1 MIIKSYL
8 LEQDIKLLSDKNLF
22 LFYGENLGLKNDFK
36 NLIKKNSPD
45 YKIINLNQE
54 EIIKNQEN
62 FSSEILNLSLFEKKK
77 IYNINDCNDKI
88 LELIQEIHEIID
100 NQLVFLFAENLDKR
114 SKLRNHF
121 EKAKNAYVIPCYND
135 NEITIRKIILNKLK
149 DFKGLTTENLNL
161 ISDNCNFDRVK
172 LNNELN
178 KITTCFTNK
187 NIENEKLKSLLDY
200 KVNNDFHLLKNEA
213 LTGDRIKTNK
223 LLSDTVIETE
233 KNIFYLTIINQSLMK
248 LNETSKIAEQSS
260 IDEAIN
266 IVKPP
271 IFWKEKPIFKKQL
284 LKWNSNKIKKIQN
297 VTYNLE
303 IEIKSNAQINKN
315 ILIKKLLVDICEMAN
330 AS

>member
-8 LEQDIKLLSDKNLF
+8 LEQDINLLSNKNLF

-36 NLIKKNSPD
+36 ILIKKKSPD
-45 YKIINLNQE
+45 CKIINLNQE
-54 EIIKNQEN
+54 EVIKNQDN
-62 FSSEILNLSLFEKKK
+62 FFSEILNLFIFEKKK

-88 LELIQEIHEIID
+88 LEFIQEIHKKID
-100 NQLVFLFAENLDKR
+100 NQLIFLFAENLDKR
-114 SKLRNHF
+114 SKLRSHF

-135 NEITIRKIILNKLK
+135 NEISIKKIILNKLK
-149 DFKGLTTENLNL
+149 DFKGLTTENINL

-172 LNNELN
+172 LNNELS
-178 KITTCFTNK
+178 KITSCFTNK

-213 LTGDRIKTNK
+213 LSGDRIKTNK

-248 LNETSKIAEQSS
+248 LNETFKIAEGSN

-266 IVKPP
+266 VVKPP

-303 IEIKSNAQINKN
+303 IEIKSNVQINKN
-315 ILIKKLLVDICEMAN
+315 ILIKKLLVDICELAN

>member
-36 NLIKKNSPD
+36 NLIKLNSPD
-45 YKIINLNQE
+45 YKIININQDE
-54 EIIKNQEN
+54 VIKNQEN
-62 FSSEILNLSLFEKKK
+62 FLSEFLNFSLFEKKK
-77 IYNINDCNDKI
+77 IYYINDCNDKI
-88 LELIQEIHEIID
+88 LEFIQEVHKIID
-100 NQLVFLFAENLDKR
+100 NQLIFLFGENLDKR

-121 EKAKNAYVIPCYND
+121 EKAKNAYVIACYID
-135 NEITIRKIILNKLK
+135 NEITIKKIILNKLK
-149 DFKGLTTENLNL
+149 NFRGITPENINL

>member
-8 LEQDIKLLSDKNLF
+8 LEQDIKLLFDKNLF

-36 NLIKKNSPD
+36 NLIKLSSPD
-45 YKIINLNQE
+45 YKIININQDE
-54 EIIKNQEN
+54 VIKNQEKFLSELLN
-62 FSSEILNLSLFEKKK
+62 FSLFEKEK
-77 IYNINDCNDKI
+77 IYFINDCNDKI
-88 LELIQEIHEIID
+88 LEFILEVHKIID
-100 NQLVFLFAENLDKR
+100 NQLIFLFGENLDKR

-135 NEITIRKIILNKLK
+135 NEISIKKIILNKLK
-149 DFKGLTTENLNL
+149 DFKGLTTENINL

-172 LNNELN
+172 LNNELS
-178 KITTCFTNK
+178 KITSYFTNK
-187 NIENEKLKSLLDY
+187 NIENKKLKSLLDI
-200 KVNNDFHLLKNEA
+200 KINNDFHLLKNEA
-213 LTGDRIKTNK
+213 LSGDRNKTNK

-248 LNETSKIAEQSS
+248 LNETSKIAEQIS

-266 IVKPP
+266 VVKPP

-284 LKWNSNKIKKIQN
+284 LKWNSKKLKKIQN

-315 ILIKKLLVDICEMAN
+315 ILIKKLLVDICELAN

>member
-8 LEQDIKLLSDKNLF
+8 LEQDIRLLSDKNLF

-36 NLIKKNSPD
+36 NLIKKNLPN

-54 EIIKNQEN
+54 EVIKNQEN
-62 FSSEILNLSLFEKKK
+62 FFSETLNLSLFEKKK

-233 KNIFYLTIINQSLMK
+233 KNIYYLTIINQSLMK

>member
-8 LEQDIKLLSDKNLF
+8 LEQDIRLLSDKNLF

>member
-8 LEQDIKLLSDKNLF
+8 LEQDINLLSDKNLF

-36 NLIKKNSPD
+36 NLIKLNSPD
-45 YKIINLNQE
+45 YKLININQE
-54 EIIKNQEN
+54 EVIRNQEN
-62 FSSEILNLSLFEKKK
+62 FMSEFLNFSLFEKKK
-77 IYNINDCNDKI
+77 IYYINDCNDKI
-88 LELIQEIHEIID
+88 LEFIQEVHKIID
-100 NQLVFLFAENLDKR
+100 NQSIFLFGENLDKR

-121 EKAKNAYVIPCYND
+121 EKAKNTFVIPCYID
-135 NEITIRKIILNKLK
+135 NEITIKKIILSKLK
-149 DFKGLTTENLNL
+149 DFKGLTTENINL
-161 ISDNCNFDRVK
+161 ICDNCNFDRVK
-172 LNNELN
+172 LNNELS
-178 KITTCFTNK
+178 KIISCFTDK
-187 NIENEKLKSLLDY
+187 NIENEKLKSLLDI
-200 KVNNDFHLLKNEA
+200 KINNDFHVLKNEA
-213 LTGDRIKTNK
+213 LSGDKIKTNK
-223 LLSDTVIETE
+223 LLSDTVMEAE

-266 IVKPP
+266 VVKPP

-303 IEIKSNAQINKN
+303 VEIKSNAQINKN
-315 ILIKKLLVDICEMAN
+315 ILIKKLLVDICELAN

>member
-1 MIIKSYL
+1 
-8 LEQDIKLLSDKNLF
+8 
-22 LFYGENLGLKNDFK
+22 LK
-36 NLIKKNSPD
+36 
-45 YKIINLNQE
+45 
-54 EIIKNQEN
+54 
-62 FSSEILNLSLFEKKK
+62 KKK